1 MKNAPLI
8 THMVVAIT
16 VTTTFLFQMAK
27 LIAYINTYGEDRDT
41 EGKDIHTEHYQERG
55 GGMGHVCG
63 KLEG

>member
-27 LIAYINTYGEDRDT
+27 LIACINTTARIAILKGKTYIRSTIKT
-41 EGKDIHTEHYQERG
+41 EAAACARYVGD
-55 GGMGHVCG
+55 
-63 KLEG
+63 

>member
-41 EGKDIHTEHYQERG
+41 EGKDIHTEHDQD
-55 GGMGHVCG
+55 
-63 KLEG
+63 